1 MKGPRFRFSR
11 TLVLIMG
18 GIVVFGGGSGAAA
31 VIIGTDKI
39 LGPSYRELNGLE
51 CTTLETIRIRRDQRY
66 WVRKY
71 VTSDKAGDG
80 PARLKTALR
89 VAQAV
94 QKKEK
99 ADLVQVAMVDKA
111 GPTDRARMRG
121 RMVGAQV
128 VYIPDPEKV
137 PEGIAA
143 QTYSAYYLD
152 GSANANGEYYGMR
165 IDLPLEDVETLSARL
180 TDNADCFDPKAAV
193 SNGEHA
199 APAAGH
205 GEAPGHGES
214 AGQEKTPGHAEE
226 PTAGGHGV
234 PAEDHGDEVAA
245 KESSGLLSSVTS
257 MIFGSRQE
265 TPAEP
270 HAPKG
275 KGHAAASAEGHSVPA
290 DGHGEATATEDH
302 GDQAVTAEQAIEPE
316 KEEGGFLAS
325 VKSMIFGNGED
336 AKPAPSH
343 DEASA
348 DRHAPEAPS
357 PAPEPRTAAEGGKR
371 WSNASEADEIRS
383 DHASPEASYAEAAPP
398 PADGSTEADAAG
410 AAWLAKFR
418 GQPAAVPANADGD
431 ASATGQKTD
440 GEH

>member
-1 MKGPRFRFSR
+1 MKGTRFRFSR

-18 GIVVFGGGSGAAA
+18 SIVLFGGGSGAAA
-31 VIIGTDKI
+31 VIIGADKI

-51 CTTLETIRIRRDQRY
+51 CTTLETIKIRRDQRY

-99 ADLVQVAMVDKA
+99 ADLVQVALVDRA

-121 RMVGAQV
+121 RMIGAQV

-180 TDNADCFDPKAAV
+180 TDNADCFDPKAVA
-193 SNGEHA
+193 SNGEHG
-199 APAAGH
+199 APAGGQGEASGHGESSGQENTSGHAAEPAAVGHGAPAEGH
-205 GEAPGHGES
+205 GEA
-214 AGQEKTPGHAEE
+214 AE
-226 PTAGGHGV
+226 
-234 PAEDHGDEVAA
+234 
-245 KESSGLLSSVTS
+245 
-257 MIFGSRQE
+257 
-265 TPAEP
+265 
-270 HAPKG
+270 
-275 KGHAAASAEGHSVPA
+275 
-290 DGHGEATATEDH
+290 GHGEAAATEDH
-302 GDQAVTAEQAIEPE
+302 GDQPASAEQAAIEPQ

-325 VKSMIFGNGED
+325 VKGMIFGRGEE

-343 DEASA
+343 DEAA
-348 DRHAPEAPS
+348 AQHAPEAAS

-371 WSNASEADEIRS
+371 WSKASDADVIRS
-383 DHASPEASYAEAAPP
+383 DDGPKDGSHADAAPP
-398 PADGSTEADAAG
+398 PADGTTAADAAG

-418 GQPAAVPANADGD
+418 GQSAAAPEKADGD

-440 GEH
+440 SGH